1 MPIRG
6 ISTVGPVS
14 LVKGQPDVAPP
25 GWNKLTLSLQFL
37 SDLAA
42 LAPHGACL
50 RGVVAEQP
58 LVAGGLAS
66 PPQFQQRVGSH
77 FHITAE
83 LPLRR
88 LAVTPFQSPSL
99 EQGLLCPWGLPLP
112 GVEWPPL
119 SPAQESMSH
128 ELPNWHLA
136 SLPSTVGEE
145 LCFP

>member
-1 MPIRG
+1 MLPLQDR
-6 ISTVGPVS
+6 ISSRCPFSSSLTWQPWHRTEPACEELWQSSPWLLEVLPV
-14 LVKGQPDVAPP
+14 
-25 GWNKLTLSLQFL
+25 
-37 SDLAA
+37 
-42 LAPHGACL
+42 
-50 RGVVAEQP
+50 
-58 LVAGGLAS
+58 
-66 PPQFQQRVGSH
+66 PPQFQQKVGSH

-88 LAVTPFQSPSL
+88 LAITPFQSPSL